1 MLIDEERETGQA
13 THTKGGHDAT
23 KDYVL
28 GSNGSRG
35 DRGAARRLCLPD
47 HGPTGGREL
56 PPREIS
62 TAVACPPRH
71 REAGRSHRA
80 APATAADVEGMG
92 LRRLYLH
99 VDRSIRGALPR
110 GRRRLVFSAYR
121 VDRVAGS
128 FVRHAPGESPRFG
141 EGDAARR
148 SRSKRDIN
156 AVTCSAGFMA
166 CTSCCRWECSRG
178 GGRCRGYRAAHGPFS
193 YANPIRE
200 QRCVK
205 QRHEDL
211 VRFPST
217 T

>member
-28 GSNGSRG
+28 GSDGSRG

-80 APATAADVEGMG
+80 APASAADVEGVG
-92 LRRLYLH
+92 LRRVYLH
-99 VDRSIRGALPR
+99 VDRGNRGALS
-110 GRRRLVFSAYR
+110 GRRQALVLAACR
-121 VDRVAGS
+121 VDWIAGS
-128 FVRHAPGESPRFG
+128 FVCHSPGDSARFG
-141 EGDAARR
+141 AANDAGA
-148 SRSKRDIN
+148 
-156 AVTCSAGFMA
+156 
-166 CTSCCRWECSRG
+166 
-178 GGRCRGYRAAHGPFS
+178 
-193 YANPIRE
+193 
-200 QRCVK
+200 
-205 QRHEDL
+205 
-211 VRFPST
+211 
-217 T
+217 